1 MASSGQCVE
10 ADLVE
15 RHDIHCNLSIAHIN
29 NLYNTTFWALVLK
42 GKMST
47 TDAHNALKVRFLFL
61 LDGDTLP

>member
-10 ADLVE
+10 DDLVE
-15 RHDIHCNLSIAHIN
+15 YHDTYRRPSIAHIN

-47 TDAHNALKVRFLFL
+47 TEAHNALKVRFLFM
-61 LDGDTLP
+61 LDRDILP